1 MEFPA
6 YPQQMWITLW
16 MTALR
21 RFKNACR
28 KAAYYGLGN
37 L

>member
-16 MTALR
+16 MTVLR
-21 RFKNACR
+21 RLKKACR
-28 KAAYYGLGN
+28 KAAADGLGN